1 MHIANRIPNRTHT
14 FVDPNDMEQTP
25 LTTEQQQYL
34 NDYQAWLDK
43 RPEKVSV
50 PYIFHA
56 QLVLILSEDD
66 DSLDVRAG
74 YANDINYVKPKT
86 AELIIMSMAEN
97 LEKSFEQ
104 DLLESTNK

>member
-1 MHIANRIPNRTHT
+1 
-14 FVDPNDMEQTP
+14 MEKTK
-25 LTTEQQQYL
+25 LTAEQQEYL
-34 NDYQAWLDK
+34 NDYHAWLEQ

-56 QLVLILSEDD
+56 QLVLILSEND

-74 YANDINYVKPKT
+74 YANDINYVKPKN

-104 DLLESTNK
+104 DLSESIKK

>member
-1 MHIANRIPNRTHT
+1 
-14 FVDPNDMEQTP
+14 MEQTP
-25 LTTEQQQYL
+25 LTPEQQEYL
-34 NDYQAWLDK
+34 NDYQEWLNK

-74 YANDINYVKPKT
+74 YANDINYVEPRE
-86 AELIIMSMAEN
+86 AQLIIDTMPKN
-97 LEKSFEQ
+97 LSESFEKAIT
-104 DLLESTNK
+104 EHANKLKNPYIK